1 MAVSELKKSR
11 DLWARLARSREVV
24 LTKDGKPGALLV
36 EVKPE
41 TVEVVV
47 SSIRRSLFSD
57 AVSTMRARAEVLGG
71 LDESEIEREIQATRE

>member
-1 MAVSELKKSR
+1 MGA
-11 DLWARLARSREVV
+11 LARSREVV

-36 EVKPE
+36 QVKPE
-41 TVEVVV
+41 TVEAVV

-57 AVSTMRARAEVLGG
+57 AVSTMRARAEVVGG